1 MSDIMQFNQ
10 IDVSKITFG
19 PIQVNERIA
28 GARTVPILYNGR
40 PLRFQTPEMYA
51 PFGLN
56 RFAVNDAPG
65 VTKEK
70 YSIEMS
76 FKNLNQ
82 PPGNGTSDKAIKR
95 EQQFFA
101 LLSDIDLHVRKSA
114 LENSTAWLKQKYPNN
129 EQGMIILDALYTPV
143 LRFHKDKLTGE
154 KTGQYPP
161 TFRLNLPTYNN
172 SNQLNCMCYNRE
184 GERIDIFNTETKR
197 GRIAGIVSA
206 TSIWIT
212 GNKFGVNWKA
222 EQLMIQ
228 PSMIMQSFG
237 FKPFDDE
244 EPTAAA
250 QIKPS
255 MANDVHDLIDG
266 PPPPTTEG
274 EVVAD
279 PDDSMTAASPAKKSG
294 AKSGA
299 KARA

>member
-19 PIQVNERIA
+19 PIQSNERIA
-28 GARTVPILYNGR
+28 GARTVPIFYNGR

-56 RFAVNDAPG
+56 RFAVNDTPG

-82 PPGNGTSDKAIKR
+82 PPGSDKDKEKVVKR

-101 LLSDIDLHVRKSA
+101 LLSDIDMHVRKSA

-172 SNQLNCMCYNRE
+172 SNQLNCLCYNRE

-222 EQLMIQ
+222 EQLMVQ
-228 PSMIMQSFG
+228 PSQVLQSFG

-244 EPTAAA
+244 DAEGFGGKSVPA
-250 QIKPS
+250 
-255 MANDVHDLIDG
+255 ANDVHDLI
-266 PPPPTTEG
+266 EG
-274 EVVAD
+274 GVKDEEEA
-279 PDDSMTAASPAKKSG
+279 
-294 AKSGA
+294 
-299 KARA
+299 